1 MFYSSKEFPKEIPL
15 GRICEYN
22 IESAKNPKNQDIFEI
37 NESLEFVCDL
47 SFGKIYRHQNNKD
60 YWFLS
65 QSIARRISDEQLDF
79 FYKWDKT
86 PQLLGEEQFQI
97 LLSIGGL
104 PSTQYQMVPDYLHF
118 PCQVITKDGRE
129 IDLCIIHFS
138 KAPPFQ
144 RYFHNVILLSDIQI
158 IKPSEL
164 TLSHKLRL
172 SSLLTGE
179 IRMGFAPFVVKTND
193 NKQIT
198 YNGSIQFVSTGEIK
212 GADIIEE
219 VDFRYGN
226 FDYKISNVPLEKMT
240 FVIGQWDDRIEPVF
254 KQYRTELDKKENICT
269 NAKTCDD
276 GNSISRLFKNT
287 WAWLI
292 GER

>member
-1 MFYSSKEFPKEIPL
+1 MFYSSKEFPKDIPL

-37 NESLEFVCDL
+37 NESLIFICDL

-60 YWFLS
+60 YWFLT

-86 PQLLGEEQFQI
+86 PQLFSEEQFQI

-118 PCQVITKDGRE
+118 PCKVITKDGRE

-144 RYFHNVILLSDIQI
+144 SYFHNLILLSDIQT

-164 TLSHKLRL
+164 TLGYNLRL
-172 SSLLTGE
+172 SSLSVDE
-179 IRMGFAPFVVKTND
+179 IRMGFAPFVVKTKD
-193 NKQIT
+193 NKLIT
-198 YNGSIQFVSTGEIK
+198 YDGSIQFASTGEVK
-212 GADIIEE
+212 GTDITEE
-219 VDFRYGN
+219 VDFTYKN
-226 FDYKISNVPLEKMT
+226 FDDKISNVPFEKMT
-240 FVIGQWDDRIEPVF
+240 FVIGQWDDRIETIF
-254 KQYRTELDKKENICT
+254 KQYRADLEKKQNRYT
-269 NAKTCDD
+269 NATTLDN
-276 GNSISRLFKNT
+276 GNSVGHFFKNI

-292 GER
+292 GDR